1 MNLPEQYRPTTF
13 AEVVGQARAVA
24 EIKAVLSR
32 GWGGRAWWVT
42 GVSGCGKTTLAR
54 IIASEGADPFNV
66 EEIDAGALTPAA
78 LRDLEESMRFRGFGA
93 KSGKAFI
100 VNESHGL
107 RKDTIRLLRVVLE
120 RLPAHVVFVF
130 TTTKAGQQSLFEDDA
145 TGDARPL
152 LSRCTEIILD
162 NDDATQRAFAAR
174 AREIAQREGMDG
186 LPEAVYCSAV
196 ARAHGN
202 MRAVLQRIESGAF
215 RTDARE
221 IINGAL
227 ALLKSTKGAA
237 AEQRR
242 AELSAALAALK

>member
-1 MNLPEQYRPTTF
+1 MNLHEQYRPASF
-13 AEVVGQARAVA
+13 ADMVGQDKPIAQVQ
-24 EIKAVLSR
+24 AVLSR
-32 GWGGRAWWVT
+32 GWGGRAWWIT
-42 GVSGCGKTTLAR
+42 GMSGTGKSTLAR
-54 IIASEGADPFNV
+54 IIAAEGADAFNV

-107 RKDTIRLLRVVLE
+107 RKDTIRLLLVVLE
-120 RLPAHVVFVF
+120 RLPAHVAFIF
-130 TTTKAGQQSLFEDDA
+130 TTTKAGQESLFEDDV

-152 LSRCTEIILD
+152 LSRCTEIVLD
-162 NDDATQRAFAAR
+162 NDDTTQRAFAAR
-174 AREIAQREGMDG
+174 AREIAQREGIDG

-221 IINGAL
+221 IIQGAL
-227 ALLKSTKGAA
+227 TLLKSTKGAQ
-237 AEQRR
+237 AELRR